1 MKCLKPNFMTLQ
13 EMIYIFYSLT
23 VCTFDKCAYIREF
36 GFEGPH
42 IVGWI
47 EKDGRNGA
55 TSEEEVVRMD
65 DKVEAGVIIHV
76 ACTTW

>member
-1 MKCLKPNFMTLQ
+1 MNWCHA
-13 EMIYIFYSLT
+13 FYFYFIHFT
-23 VCTFDKCAYIREF
+23 VCIFDKCTYIREF

-47 EKDGRNGA
+47 EKDGKSGA
-55 TSEEEVVRMD
+55 TIEEEVVRMD
-65 DKVEAGVIIHV
+65 DNVEEGVIIHV